1 MPGFIS
7 NSGYSASQISSMQQ
21 DAIERV
27 REMQRRA
34 REKLESSNRA
44 AVPAGNFPARP
55 VPAPQSSVQTAVSP
69 AQPFQGILEKLGI
82 DGETALILILL
93 LLLLNEGADRSLIL
107 ALVYILMV

>member
-1 MPGFIS
+1 
-7 NSGYSASQISSMQQ
+7 MQQ

-34 REKLESSNRA
+34 REKLESSNRSLPA
-44 AVPAGNFPARP
+44 AQPTAHPVSRPPAASQTENSP
-55 VPAPQSSVQTAVSP
+55 V
-69 AQPFQGILEKLGI
+69 QPFQGILEKLGI

>member
-1 MPGFIS
+1 
-7 NSGYSASQISSMQQ
+7 MQQ

-44 AVPAGNFPARP
+44 VPAVPSTSRP
-55 VPAPQSSVQTAVSP
+55 VSHVPAVSQPETSP

>member
-1 MPGFIS
+1 
-7 NSGYSASQISSMQQ
+7 MQQ

-44 AVPAGNFPARP
+44 VPAVPSTSHPVSH
-55 VPAPQSSVQTAVSP
+55 VPAVSQPENSP